1 LARLAFLTMNVY
13 RGCAFPDELKYDV
26 GLDVWVRF
34 ENDGTVTCGMT
45 DPAQTRGGKLIH
57 VQFRTVGKQF
67 ARGRAVATIESGK
80 WVGPFPT
87 PLSGELIATNQA
99 AFARDILVANRDPYD
114 AGWFV
119 KIRPTNLAAERN
131 FLVDSETAFAEYQ
144 KKIEELKINCMRC
157 MD

>member
-1 LARLAFLTMNVY
+1 MNVY
-13 RGCAFPDELKYDV
+13 RGCAFPDDLFYDV
-26 GLDVWVRF
+26 EKDVWVRF

-57 VQFRTVGKQF
+57 VQFRTIGKQF

-99 AFARDILVANRDPYD
+99 AFARDVLIANRDPYD

-119 KIRPTNLAAERN
+119 KIRPTNLDAERGL
-131 FLVDSETAFAEYQ
+131 LVDSEIAFIQYQ

>member
-1 LARLAFLTMNVY
+1 MNVY
-13 RGCAFPDELKYDV
+13 RGCAFPDGLLYDV
-26 GLDVWVRF
+26 AQDVWVRF

-80 WVGPFPT
+80 WVGPFPA

-99 AFARDILVANRDPYD
+99 AFARDVLIANRDPYD
-114 AGWFV
+114 AGWLV
-119 KIRPTNLAAERN
+119 KMRPTNLDAERD
-131 FLVDSETAFAEYQ
+131 FLVGSETAFAEYQ

>member
-1 LARLAFLTMNVY
+1 M
-13 RGCAFPDELKYDV
+13 YDV

-34 ENDGTVTCGMT
+34 ENDGTITCGMT

-57 VQFRTVGKQF
+57 VQFRTIGKQF

-87 PLSGELIATNQA
+87 PLSGELSATNQD
-99 AFARDILVANRDPYD
+99 AFSRDVLIANRDPYG

-119 KIRPTNLAAERN
+119 KIRPTHLDVERG
-131 FLVDSETAFAEYQ
+131 FLVDSEIAFIQYQ